1 MYGNEKDL
9 TVILIA
15 DNNNLNRQRK
25 EMSMLEKLS
34 QDIQRDIKIEM
45 QIQSKLGNKTYK
57 NVWVGSGWISLSKD
71 NTLTFKMV
79 KYV

>member
-1 MYGNEKDL
+1 KKGL

-34 QDIQRDIKIEM
+34 QDIQRDIKV
-45 QIQSKLGNKTYK
+45 Q
-57 NVWVGSGWISLSKD
+57 
-71 NTLTFKMV
+71 
-79 KYV
+79 

>member
-1 MYGNEKDL
+1 VYGNEKDL
-9 TVILIA
+9 TVTLIA

-25 EMSMLEKLS
+25 EMSMLDKLS
-34 QDIQRDIKIEM
+34 QDIQRDIKIQM
-45 QIQSKLGNKTYK
+45 QIQSKLGKKTYK
-57 NVWVGSGWISLSKD
+57 NIWVGSGWISLDKD

>member
-1 MYGNEKDL
+1 
-9 TVILIA
+9 
-15 DNNNLNRQRK
+15 
-25 EMSMLEKLS
+25 MLEKLS

>member
-9 TVILIA
+9 TVTLIA

-25 EMSMLEKLS
+25 EMSMLDKLS
-34 QDIQRDIKIEM
+34 QDIQRDIKIQM
-45 QIQSKLGNKTYK
+45 QIQSKLGKKTYK
-57 NVWVGSGWISLSKD
+57 NIWVGSGWISLDKD